1 MTAEHLQK
9 VKSDFENSPFWNFIG
24 LELKEFKEGY
34 VLLGIPIQ
42 KEFINVRNSVHGGIY
57 ASVLDTA
64 MGMAGRSLGFDEV
77 ATLHLNIQYLKS
89 VVEGTIISEATI
101 IHQNRNTV
109 FIEGRLK
116 TDDGELLSHC
126 TGTFKL
132 SKVERIG

>member
-1 MTAEHLQK
+1 MTADHLQN
-9 VKSDFENSPFWNFIG
+9 VKADFENSLFWNFIG
-24 LELKEFKEGY
+24 LQLKEFKEGY
-34 VLLGIPIQ
+34 VLLALPIQ
-42 KEFINVRNSVHGGIY
+42 KGFINVRNSVHGGIY

-89 VVEGTIISEATI
+89 VVEGTILSEATI

>member
-1 MTAEHLQK
+1 MTADHLQK

-24 LELKEFKEGY
+24 LELKELEEGH
-34 VLLGIPIQ
+34 VLLALPIQ
-42 KEFINVRNSVHGGIY
+42 KEFMNVRNSVHGGIY

-64 MGMAGRSLGFDEV
+64 MGMAGRTLGFDEV
-77 ATLHLNIQYLKS
+77 ATLHLDIQYLKS
-89 VVEGTIISEATI
+89 VMDGTVYSEASI

-116 TDDGELLSHC
+116 NEDGELLGHC

-132 SKVERIG
+132 SKGEPI